1 MILPIDWRCDAL
13 VVGSGIAGLMAAI
26 EAAEAGCAVTLLT
39 GAKLFSGSSFYP
51 GTWGLGLIGPE
62 DQEDRA
68 DLAKTIQEVG
78 CHMATPALVD
88 AFVSGIQPAIDK
100 TRAMGVKL
108 RQAVQKDQ
116 REFIPCFDHK
126 TRGWNGLEFDSV
138 RQVFSRRMEELGVR
152 VVEHCQVLEL
162 VLRDGQA
169 AGCVALCQGKLRYF
183 GCRALV
189 LATGGYGSLFRY
201 HLCTEDVMGMGQ
213 ALALEAGCSLVNMEF
228 MQMMPGYISPAPKT
242 IFNEKT
248 FRFVRMC
255 RSDGTPLLPPG
266 AETDRLLDLR
276 SGHGPFTARLDSK
289 QVDLALFQA
298 FLKDERGVEVTY
310 SDALRREPP
319 EFITTYFDWLR
330 DAKGLTMD
338 DPIHIG
344 VSAHAANGGIRI
356 TPDAATEVP
365 GLFACGEVTGGM
377 HGADRIGG
385 LSTANG
391 LVFGR
396 KAGQSAAAFCVG
408 ASQPPECCGMDGYCC
423 ADSKGT
429 LRALQGLMFENAMIL
444 RSESGLRNALEQL
457 DTLEGSLNRQPSQD
471 AQAVAQERIITA
483 RLTTARCVLSAA
495 LLRRESRGSH
505 NRVDYPNQDPALER
519 QIIVRKEN
527 GVTAHV
533 SPNMN
538 KEELS

>member
-1 MILPIDWRCDAL
+1 MFLPINWHCDVL

-26 EAAEAGCAVTLLT
+26 EAAEAGCAATLMT
-39 GAKLFSGSSFYP
+39 SVKLFYGSSFYP

-62 DQEDRA
+62 DRA
-68 DLAKTIQEVG
+68 DQADLVSTIQEVG
-78 CHMATPALVD
+78 CGMASQEMAETFVD
-88 AFVSGIQPAIDK
+88 GIQPAIEK
-100 TRAMGVKL
+100 VRAMGVRL

-126 TRGWNGLEFDSV
+126 GRDWNGIEFDSA
-138 RQVFSRRMEELGVR
+138 RQVFGKRLEELGVQILERCEVLQLVRSEGR
-152 VVEHCQVLEL
+152 VCGAVVCRQNEL
-162 VLRDGQA
+162 HYL
-169 AGCVALCQGKLRYF
+169 

-201 HLCTEDVMGMGQ
+201 HLCTEDVAGMGQ

-248 FRFVRMC
+248 FRFVHIR
-255 RSDGTPLLPPG
+255 RNDGGELLPPG

-276 SGHGPFTARLDSK
+276 SGHGPFTSRLDSRE
-289 QVDLALFQA
+289 VDLALFRA
-298 FLKDERGVEVTY
+298 FLEDERGVEVTY
-310 SDALRREPP
+310 SDALRKAPP

-330 DAKGLTMD
+330 EAKGLTMD

-344 VSAHAANGGIRI
+344 VFAHAANGGVRI
-356 TPDAATEVP
+356 DPEAFTGVP

-391 LVFGR
+391 LVFGG
-396 KAGQSAAAFCVG
+396 KAGRSAAASCLG
-408 ASQPPECCGMDGYCC
+408 TPQPPEQC
-423 ADSKGT
+423 AFEGHSCTDPAGT
-429 LRALQGLMFENAMIL
+429 LRALQQLMFQNAMIA
-444 RSESGLRNALEQL
+444 RSETGLNGALERL
-457 DTLEGSLNRQPSQD
+457 DALEAGLNRRPSAD
-471 AQAVAQERIITA
+471 PRAIAGEREITA
-483 RLTTARCVLSAA
+483 RLTTARCVLQAA

-505 NRVDYPNQDPALER
+505 YREDFPHQDPALER
-519 QIIVRKEN
+519 QIILRKEN
-527 GVTAHV
+527 GITARF
-533 SPNMN
+533 SDALP
-538 KEELS
+538 